1 MKNHGQKSP
10 DSFIIKKI
18 FVSTPFSGFYLRS
31 LHHNQKQNQKNE
43 GEKDYDKKTFNH
55 NTCSSI
61 NSGAYRRRSGRMRQ
75 PAALGFSRGH
85 GTDGDPGEG
94 RGDLPESKS

>member
-1 MKNHGQKSP
+1 MDYIHEIGKRAKS
-10 DSFIIKKI
+10 
-18 FVSTPFSGFYLRS
+18 VSTQVQHLS
-31 LHHNQKQNQKNE
+31 QNQKNE

-61 NSGAYRRRSGRMRQ
+61 NSGAYGRRSGRMRQ